1 VELKTWA
8 GGGGAFVV
16 SPPRHLAGVRSLQDS
31 QQLMHPAVLL
41 ERTVVGIVH
50 AHLVPDRAQDRL
62 LGEGVAPSSK
72 AMWSTDPPVPTTCL
86 KVLELAFHDCV
97 VVRDQVVDI
106 TGQRQYDSGTVL
118 APWRVERSRAAEEG
132 RQRAAQISLPPP
144 RQCTHGIC

>member
-1 VELKTWA
+1 
-8 GGGGAFVV
+8 
-16 SPPRHLAGVRSLQDS
+16 
-31 QQLMHPAVLL
+31 MHPAVLL

-62 LGEGVAPSSK
+62 LGEGVGTELEGDLVHQDS
-72 AMWSTDPPVPTTCL
+72 PVPATCL

-144 RQCTHGIC
+144 PHCTHGICRLAASAHRPPNGQI